1 MALKLSLTGSEGAKL
16 NMRLTMAVV
25 GTRLNCEMSA
35 TMLNMAMQL
44 SGKLRLNSIV
54 ITISW
59 SVLIVP
65 HSIWIEEDMKMLR
78 TKFPNKIVFAE
89 FFR

>member
-1 MALKLSLTGSEGAKL
+1 
-16 NMRLTMAVV
+16 
-25 GTRLNCEMSA
+25 
-35 TMLNMAMQL
+35 MLNITMQL
-44 SGKLRLNSIV
+44 AGKLRLNSVV
-54 ITISW
+54 ITMSW